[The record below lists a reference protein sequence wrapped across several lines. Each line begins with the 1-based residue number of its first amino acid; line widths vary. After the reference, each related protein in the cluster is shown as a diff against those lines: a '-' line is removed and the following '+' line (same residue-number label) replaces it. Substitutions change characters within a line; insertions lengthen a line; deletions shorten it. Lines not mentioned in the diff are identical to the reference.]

1 MSDDRDDR
9 PKQSFSERDKLRRGE
24 RPQTPAAQ
32 GSRAQQEQLRARGQ
46 ALREADA
53 VFSLEPGGEEGRRLS
68 QQMHDSHGSS
78 DFVGACRA
86 YCEQV
91 GIPADPTLLALL
103 LDSGERDLIV
113 SALEA
118 LTAAKNAGSLELGAG
133 LRSQLRLLE
142 QDRDD
147 TIAGLSEDLLQ
158 V

>member
-1 MSDDRDDR
+1 MSDDRDER
-9 PKQSFSERDKLRRGE
+9 PKLSFSERDKLRRGE
-24 RPQTPAAQ
+24 QPETGVPR
-32 GSRAQQEQLRARGQ
+32 GRRAQQEQARARSQ
-46 ALREADA
+46 ALREADSA
-53 VFSLEPGGEEGRRLS
+53 FSLEPGGEEGQRLS
-68 QQMHDSHGSS
+68 RQMRDSHGSS
-78 DFVGACRA
+78 DFAGACRA

-91 GIPADPTLLALL
+91 GIPTDPMLLALL

-118 LTAAKNAGSLELGAG
+118 LTDVKNAGSLELGAG

-158 V
+158 A